1 MNKKAMWLL
10 GIVLMVALASA
21 FLVFAQTNTPS
32 NKTIDDIY
40 RLLTTEDGKNRLD
53 ILEQWITDIDEEV
66 DEIHTVAARMLD
78 DQYGFFEQEEWTLDD
93 LKFQLNTIE
102 SMLQKILEDCSCP

>member
-10 GIVLMVALASA
+10 GIVLMVALASV

-40 RLLTTEDGKNRLD
+40 RLLTTEDGQNRLD
-53 ILEQWITDIDEEV
+53 ILEQWVTDIDKEV
-66 DEIHTVAARMLD
+66 DEIHFVASRMLD

-102 SMLQKILEDCSCP
+102 LLLGDVLVNCSCP